1 MKPTKSAKG
10 AWGELLLAVDYMK
23 KGYWVALSID
33 PQCPFD
39 MVVVDKDGKCTLVDA
54 KCISVRKKGRK
65 IYRMLNIKQKKMGV
79 KLKDVNC
86 NTE

>member
-1 MKPTKSAKG
+1 MAPTKSAKG
-10 AWGELLLAVDYMK
+10 AWGELLLAVEYMK

-39 MVVVDKDGKCTLVDA
+39 MVDVDKDGKCTLVDA

-65 IYRMLNIKQKKMGV
+65 IYRMLNVKQKKIGV
-79 KLKDVNC
+79 ILKDVDC
-86 NTE
+86 NTK

>member
-1 MKPTKSAKG
+1 MAPTKSAKG
-10 AWGELLLAVDYMK
+10 AWGELLLAVEYMK

-54 KCISVRKKGRK
+54 KCISVRRKGRK
-65 IYRMLNIKQKKMGV
+65 IYRMLNLKQKKIGV
-79 KLKDVNC
+79 ILKDVDC

>member
-65 IYRMLNIKQKKMGV
+65 IYRMLNLKQKKIGV
-79 KLKDVNC
+79 ILKDVDC

>member
-79 KLKDVNC
+79 KLKDVDC

>member
-1 MKPTKSAKG
+1 VKPTKSAKG

-65 IYRMLNIKQKKMGV
+65 IYRMLNLKQKKIGV
-79 KLKDVNC
+79 ILKDVDC
-86 NTE
+86 NTK